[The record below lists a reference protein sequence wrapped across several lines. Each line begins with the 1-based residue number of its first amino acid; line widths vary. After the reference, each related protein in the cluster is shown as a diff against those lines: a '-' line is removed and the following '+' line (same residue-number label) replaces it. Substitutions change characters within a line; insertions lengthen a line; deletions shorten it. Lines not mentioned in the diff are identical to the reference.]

1 MANLG
6 YPAIK
11 GWLVNILIHNNPKI
25 KDYISTMQLV
35 DTGYNYRVIGY
46 IWIGL
51 TTLLVDMSL
60 IYHPIKYLLEESNGF

>member
-25 KDYISTMQLV
+25 KDYISTHAIGGHRLQLSGHWV
-35 DTGYNYRVIGY
+35 
-46 IWIGL
+46 
-51 TTLLVDMSL
+51 
-60 IYHPIKYLLEESNGF
+60 YLDWFNQIAC